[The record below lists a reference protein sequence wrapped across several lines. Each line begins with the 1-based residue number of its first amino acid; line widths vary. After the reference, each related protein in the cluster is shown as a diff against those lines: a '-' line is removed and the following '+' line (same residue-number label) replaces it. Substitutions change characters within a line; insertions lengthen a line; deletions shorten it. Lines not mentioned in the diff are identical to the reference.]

1 MKTANCFAAYDALDS
16 VHHPETSRAL
26 KALQEQNLSAL
37 GKLLENV
44 LEQAV
49 PLPQVQKL
57 REDILQNGA
66 LGSRMTGSGTAVF
79 GLFADKRQALRC
91 IRRIYRFGG
100 SFFLVRPVDYGAKLL
115 WEG

>member
-1 MKTANCFAAYDALDS
+1 
-16 VHHPETSRAL
+16 
-26 KALQEQNLSAL
+26 
-37 GKLLENV
+37 
-44 LEQAV
+44 
-49 PLPQVQKL
+49 
-57 REDILQNGA
+57 
-66 LGSRMTGSGTAVF
+66 MTGSGTAVF

>member
-1 MKTANCFAAYDALDS
+1 M
-16 VHHPETSRAL
+16 
-26 KALQEQNLSAL
+26 
-37 GKLLENV
+37 
-44 LEQAV
+44 

-57 REDILQNGA
+57 REDISKTA
-66 LGSRMTGSGTAVF
+66 RWGSRMTGSGTAVF